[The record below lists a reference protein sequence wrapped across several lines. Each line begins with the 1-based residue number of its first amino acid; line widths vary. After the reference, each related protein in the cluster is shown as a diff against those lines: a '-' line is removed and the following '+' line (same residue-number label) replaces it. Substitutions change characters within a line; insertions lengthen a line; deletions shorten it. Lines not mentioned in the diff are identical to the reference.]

1 MTTAP
6 NTIQLNE
13 LQPFAS
19 YNKGYVKLGERVR
32 ALKEAQKPARPPPP
46 PRAGT
51 IHRILPLIT
60 RASKIDENFSIQESR
75 TQPGLS
81 SKKSPKIFSKK
92 F

>member
-6 NTIQLNE
+6 NTAQLNE
-13 LQPFAS
+13 LRHSAS

-51 IHRILPLIT
+51 IYRIIP
-60 RASKIDENFSIQESR
+60 ASERTPFFDENFSIQESR
-75 TQPGLS
+75 KQPGLS
-81 SKKSPKIFSKK
+81 SKIFSKK